1 MRRLTPNPTKMEDP
15 LLQELLQNADSEAPG
30 ELGSSDLQLLS
41 LPLSQW
47 KDVEHPVNFCIPA
60 VPSESVRT
68 AEETYHPYSN
78 HWEDELL
85 LQASQAFS
93 QEQEE
98 EEDVLLLAASQ
109 EYEKRCGP
117 LMTSDDVQSAV
128 VAQVPLNTK
137 RNNNR
142 AANTWQAWA
151 IGRNAASLSEWVNP
165 DLNSVTNTD
174 LAVWTPRFVLEVR
187 NKDGEHY
194 PPNTLY
200 SLVMGL
206 QRQLRGVVRCVNLLM
221 DARFFQARQVL
232 DSEMRRLRGQG
243 LGTKVKKAEPLT
255 NDNEDVLWQKGVLG
269 DHTPQCLLDTLIFYI
284 GMNFALR
291 SGDEHRR
298 LRFHPCQIEAKQD
311 ENGQQYLLYT
321 EDVSKNHRGGL
332 VDRKVKPKQ
341 VVAIANIN
349 NPERCVVRLFLTYI
363 SKRPEGAPDTA
374 FYLQPLSKYDNS
386 VWYSRKPVGHNKIAF
401 TVKKLC
407 AQVGVEGY
415 KTNHSLR
422 RTAATRL
429 FQAGCDEQLIM
440 DVTGHRSTDGVREYK
455 EVCLDQ
461 RKALS
466 DVIQNPRKKV
476 KHDV

>member
-1 MRRLTPNPTKMEDP
+1 MQKTKTFSIITVERTYRLLNE
-15 LLQELLQNADSEAPG
+15 
-30 ELGSSDLQLLS
+30 
-41 LPLSQW
+41 
-47 KDVEHPVNFCIPA
+47 VEVEMQFISRGA
-60 VPSESVRT
+60 K
-68 AEETYHPYSN
+68 
-78 HWEDELL
+78 
-85 LQASQAFS
+85 
-93 QEQEE
+93 QEE
-98 EEDVLLLAASQ
+98 EEDSLLLAASQ
-109 EYEKRCGP
+109 DYEKRCGL

-128 VAQVPLNTK
+128 TAQVPLNTK
-137 RNNNR
+137 RNNNW
-142 AANTWQAWA
+142 AGNTWQAWA
-151 IGRNAASLSEWVNP
+151 IGRSAASLAEWVNP
-165 DLNSVTNTD
+165 DLNSVTATD
-174 LAVWTPRFVLEVR
+174 LAVSTPRFVLEVQ

-206 QRQLRGVVRCVNLLM
+206 QRQLRGAGRCVNILT
-221 DARFFQARQVL
+221 DARFFQVRQVL
-232 DSEMRRLRGQG
+232 DSEMWQLRGQG
-243 LGTKVKKAEPLT
+243 LGAKLKKAEPHT
-255 NDNEDVLWQKGVLG
+255 GDDEDVLWQKGALG
-269 DHTPQCLLDTLIFYI
+269 DHTLQCLLDTLIFYI

-341 VVAIANIN
+341 VVAVANIN
-349 NPERCVVRLFLTYI
+349 NPERCVVRLFLKYI
-363 SKRPEGAPDTA
+363 SKRPVGAPDTA

-386 VWYSRKPVGHNKIAF
+386 VWYSRKPVGHNKITS

-466 DVIQNPRKKV
+466 DIIQNPRKKV
-476 KHDV
+476 KHEVEPQESKPDRVSAMDHTLQLQWEHTEPCNKLSGQGLAINRSALSFSWQLLLT